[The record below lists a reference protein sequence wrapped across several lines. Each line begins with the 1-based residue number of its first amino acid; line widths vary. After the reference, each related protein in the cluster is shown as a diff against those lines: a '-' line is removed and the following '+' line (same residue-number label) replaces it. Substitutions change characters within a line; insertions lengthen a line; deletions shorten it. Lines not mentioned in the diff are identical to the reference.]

1 MSNNEPSSEKHIATE
16 QTPLRLG
23 GVSPEDVNQELL
35 VDIHDLFENHDIPM
49 HSVSVE
55 RWRTGYVC

>member
-1 MSNNEPSSEKHIATE
+1 MSDNEPSSEKRIATE
-16 QTPLRLG
+16 QTLLRLG
-23 GVSPEDVNQELL
+23 AVSPEDVNQELL
-35 VDIHDLFENHDIPM
+35 VDIHDLFEKHDIPL